1 MKQTDLS
8 LDQSPPLIVSL
19 RFFLVAPVF
28 AILSMALWL
37 LGGQSVLASRW
48 TPELLAIT
56 HGMVLGFFACVMFGA
71 LQQMLPVVAG
81 VTVPNPQRL
90 SRLTFSFW
98 VPGVLLLMLAFL
110 HSQAWLFSAAA
121 ACLIVAMSYFVFVFG
136 QALMGSASK
145 SNSVPG
151 MIFALISLI
160 FTVLLGAYLAMGLG
174 EWLPLWR
181 PLGTNIHMS
190 WGLLGWISILIF
202 GIAWQVVPMFQIT
215 PPYPK
220 WIKRLLPAG
229 MLILLIARSFLAALS
244 WHQLVLL
251 TDSLLALLLAIF
263 AVQTIFLQRHSVRKI
278 KDTHRLFWRLS
289 CINFLAAIAI
299 WWAAQLPGSAWQEKM
314 QMLAVCIFLLGGV
327 LAVVVGMLYKIVAF
341 LVWLN
346 LNQENMRRMTTEQPM
361 IEVPNMKKI
370 LAEHKIRR
378 QFRALLLA
386 ELGLIFVFFLPSA
399 AAVAS
404 ILWLGFFGLLLR
416 DLLFAR
422 RAYYSRIA

>member
-1 MKQTDLS
+1 M
-8 LDQSPPLIVSL
+8 
-19 RFFLVAPVF
+19 
-28 AILSMALWL
+28 
-37 LGGQSVLASRW
+37 
-48 TPELLAIT
+48 
-56 HGMVLGFFACVMFGA
+56 
-71 LQQMLPVVAG
+71 
-81 VTVPNPQRL
+81 
-90 SRLTFSFW
+90 
-98 VPGVLLLMLAFL
+98 
-110 HSQAWLFSAAA
+110 
-121 ACLIVAMSYFVFVFG
+121 
-136 QALMGSASK
+136 

-160 FTVLLGAYLAMGLG
+160 CTVFLGAYLAMGLG
-174 EWLPLWR
+174 GWLPLWR

-229 MLILLIARSFLAALS
+229 MLLLLIARSLLAAPS
-244 WHQLVLL
+244 WQHLVLL
-251 TDSLLALLLAIF
+251 TDSLLALLLAMF
-263 AVQTIFLQRHSVRKI
+263 AVQTISLQRRSVRKI
-278 KDTHRLFWRLS
+278 RDTHRLFWRLS
-289 CINFLAAIAI
+289 CINFLAAIAV
-299 WWAAQLPGSAWQEKM
+299 WWAAQFPDSAWQGKM
-314 QMLAVCIFLLGGV
+314 QVLAVCLFLLGGV

-346 LNQENMRRMTTEQPM
+346 LNQENMRRMTAGQPM

-386 ELGLIFVFFLPSA
+386 ELGLIFVFFVPSA

-404 ILWLGFFGLLLR
+404 ILWMGFFGLLLG

-422 RAYYSRIA
+422 RAYYSRMV